1 MAKFEEV
8 FDDTRILFT
17 NFISKIDS
25 LNNVNVNILSVNK
38 LKEIGKVSK
47 ANDLLKYETTYD
59 VYIFLNERVFE
70 QLSDEQKTMVVEE
83 LVAQIYF
90 DAEKD
95 KVVIIKPDFTTFSLL
110 LEKYGSEKC
119 LGLKTLIKEIYSSD
133 AQTDAENNVE
143 L

>member
-8 FDDTRILFT
+8 FEDTRVLFT

-25 LNNVNVNILSVNK
+25 LTEVNVNILAVNK

-47 ANDLLKYETTYD
+47 TNDLLKYETDYD

-70 QLSDEQKTMVVEE
+70 QLEDEQKLMVVEE
-83 LVAQIYF
+83 LIAQIYF
-90 DAEKD
+90 DAEKG
-95 KVVIIKPDFTTFSLL
+95 KVTLIKPDFTTFSLL
-110 LEKYGSEKC
+110 LERYGSEKC
-119 LGLKTLIKEIYSSD
+119 LNLKNLIREIFSSD

-143 L
+143 